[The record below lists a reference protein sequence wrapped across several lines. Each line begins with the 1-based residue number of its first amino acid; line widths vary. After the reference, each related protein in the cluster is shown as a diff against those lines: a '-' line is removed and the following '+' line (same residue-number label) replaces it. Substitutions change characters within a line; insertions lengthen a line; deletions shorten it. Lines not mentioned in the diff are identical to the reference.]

1 MNQEESISSFERT
14 VEQSSLY
21 GLKLRV
27 QYGRPSYYNI
37 LKESLLRVFNK
48 RDIYPFDAAD
58 IILYLF
64 FSSDVY
70 SELKRGLKALEEYI
84 EEGDKQYLT
93 TQLDGF
99 NTTLESIYHQAI
111 EAEIPLIVIEIGLKK
126 WLKNN
131 VDPERFSSLYK
142 KFTFMLQFIRKNI
155 REQPFNTKLIDNLKE
170 AKPVHFSL
178 SKVKTE
184 DIVKFIE
191 HPNFFVDLLKVLSD
205 RFINKPAITQ
215 IIDETGDIKWRIRNT
230 QNAIKV
236 KVKEE
241 MKTLMESI
249 HKFNIERLR
258 EAISEIEKNIVV
270 GEAKLRGFKSRLSAK
285 DDILKESHIDIPEI
299 FKYIDVSLPKKIDE
313 NIEEIINILNLK
325 LQSVPEVFYTQQFL
339 GKKVDINT
347 VLRYFKD
354 NYKNIF
360 IPTVVEL
367 ILEEMI
373 KVWPESKFGKDTFDE
388 ARWIGI
394 SARQQNPKS
403 VFFIPEVQR
412 NLSFPEEILRNW
424 KETVSIM
431 VYDIRGSSIMGA
443 KLQDARMEDE
453 IRNKFQSQLSE
464 AIRNNGGFL
473 LKDTGDGGIVFFSAN
488 SGELY
493 NDYRAFLTGGKKHF
507 SKEELALIP
516 SSDASHRAIL
526 CAKEMIEYSEKFV
539 RKNLNRYK
547 DWFKEFEE
555 EGIGFDG
562 ITYERL
568 PPEYKKIFQIGI
580 GIASGRPDKDVFL
593 GLNVIGN
600 PDLTGSLVRSANIY
614 SKARHPDRSVI
625 LVDAPTMFNFLLTIE
640 KFETGEETRAIE
652 SYSFESKTA
661 ELQEE
666 VMRWMKGLQGS
677 YKINDYKVAL
687 KRIDYLLDLGTS
699 RKYGELELLEE
710 SLKVKSGEKI
720 FIDKTGVEKVVYEI
734 VLEEKLGSESF

>member
-339 GKKVDINT
+339 GKKIDINT

-412 NLSFPEEILRNW
+412 KLSFPEEILGNW

-507 SKEELALIP
+507 SKEELTLIP

-562 ITYERL
+562 ITYEKL

-734 VLEEKLGSESF
+734 VLEGKLGSESF

>member
-1 MNQEESISSFERT
+1 LNQEESISSFERT

-58 IILYLF
+58 VILYLF
-64 FSSDVY
+64 FSPDVY

-93 TQLDGF
+93 TQLDEF

-142 KFTFMLQFIRKNI
+142 KFTFMLKFIRKNI
-155 REQPFNTKLIDNLKE
+155 REQSLNTKLIDNLEE

-178 SKVKTE
+178 SRVKIE

-191 HPNFFVDLLKVLSD
+191 HPNFFMDLLKVLSD
-205 RFINKPAITQ
+205 RFITKPTIPQ

-285 DDILKESHIDIPEI
+285 DDILKESHIDIPKI
-299 FKYIDVSLPKKIDE
+299 FQYIDVSLPKKIDE

-325 LQSVPEVFYTQQFL
+325 LQSVPEVFYTHQFL
-339 GKKVDINT
+339 GKKIDINT

-360 IPTVVEL
+360 IPTIVEL

-412 NLSFPEEILRNW
+412 NLSFPEEILGNW
-424 KETVSIM
+424 KETVSII

-677 YKINDYKVAL
+677 YKINDYKIAL

-734 VLEEKLGSESF
+734 VLEGKLGSESF

>member
-1 MNQEESISSFERT
+1 LNQEESLSSFERT
-14 VEQSSLY
+14 VEESSLY

-37 LKESLLRVFNK
+37 LKGSLLRIYNK
-48 RDIYPFDAAD
+48 RDIHPIDASD
-58 IILYLF
+58 VILYLF

-70 SELKRGLKALEEYI
+70 SELKKGLKALEEYI

-99 NTTLESIYHQAI
+99 NKVLESVYHQAI
-111 EAEIPLIVIEIGLKK
+111 EAKVPLIVLEIGLKK

-155 REQPFNTKLIDNLKE
+155 REQSLNTKLIDSLKE
-170 AKPVHFSL
+170 AKPVNIYL
-178 SKVKTE
+178 SKVKIE
-184 DIVKFIE
+184 DIAKFIE
-191 HPNFFVDLLKVLSD
+191 YPNFFMDVLKILSE
-205 RFINKPAITQ
+205 RFIIKPAIPQ
-215 IIDETGDIKWRIRNT
+215 IVDETSDIKWRIRNT

-236 KVKEE
+236 KVEEE
-241 MKTLMESI
+241 MKTLIESI

-285 DDILKESHIDIPEI
+285 DHILKESHIDIPEI
-299 FKYIDVSLPKKIDE
+299 FQFIDVSLPKKIDE

-325 LQSVPEVFYTQQFL
+325 LQSVPEVFYTRQFL
-339 GKKVDINT
+339 GKKIDINT
-347 VLRYFKD
+347 VLKYFKD
-354 NYKNIF
+354 NYINIF

-367 ILEEMI
+367 ILEDMI
-373 KVWPESKFGKDTFDE
+373 KVWPGSKIGKDSFDE

-394 SARQQNPKS
+394 LARKQNPKS

-412 NLSFPEEILRNW
+412 DLSFPEEILGSWR
-424 KETVSIM
+424 ETVSIM

-464 AIRNNGGFL
+464 AIRDNGGFL

-493 NDYRAFLTGGKKHF
+493 NDYRAFLTGGKKQF
-507 SKEELALIP
+507 NKEELALTP
-516 SSDASHRAIL
+516 SSDASHRAIK

-562 ITYERL
+562 ITYEKL

-593 GLNVIGN
+593 GINVIGN
-600 PDLTGSLVRSANIY
+600 PDLTGSLVRSANVY

-625 LVDAPTMFNFLLTIE
+625 LVDAPTMFNFLLNVE

-652 SYSFESKTA
+652 SHSFESKTS

-677 YKINDYKVAL
+677 YKINDYKIAL

-699 RKYGELELLEE
+699 RKYGELDLLEE
-710 SLKVKSGEKI
+710 SLKIKSGEKI
-720 FIDKTGVEKVVYEI
+720 FIDKTGVEKVIYEV
-734 VLEEKLGSESF
+734 VLEERLGSESF

>member
-1 MNQEESISSFERT
+1 LNQEESISSFERT

-58 IILYLF
+58 VILYLF
-64 FSSDVY
+64 FSPDVY

-93 TQLDGF
+93 TQLDEF

-142 KFTFMLQFIRKNI
+142 KFTFMLKFIRKNI
-155 REQPFNTKLIDNLKE
+155 REQSLNTKLIDNLEE

-178 SKVKTE
+178 SRVKIE

-191 HPNFFVDLLKVLSD
+191 HPNFFMDLLKVLSD
-205 RFINKPAITQ
+205 RFITKPTIPQ

-285 DDILKESHIDIPEI
+285 DDILKESHIDIPKI
-299 FKYIDVSLPKKIDE
+299 FQYIDVSLPKKIDE

-325 LQSVPEVFYTQQFL
+325 LQSVPEVFYTHQFL
-339 GKKVDINT
+339 GKKIDINT

-360 IPTVVEL
+360 IPTIVEL

-412 NLSFPEEILRNW
+412 NLSFPEEILGNW
-424 KETVSIM
+424 KETVSII

-677 YKINDYKVAL
+677 YKINDYKIAL

-734 VLEEKLGSESF
+734 VLEEKLGGESF